1 MGKRGLSKR
10 KQENAKRQKHAR
22 LGHPLP
28 APIHSTKQPPPI
40 TRCCTTRAP
49 ATPAN
54 LCPTYP
60 TPAPPM
66 WYPHD
71 ECPAPTRFLPPP
83 DSCPHQIPAPPRPC
97 SLDGI
102 SSATH
107 LFEAVERGVAR
118 DLHCIAHGFE
128 ELLESLD
135 CGELVLLL
143 YLGIVRPSSSA
154 APNAMLL
161 GRRHTPRHATPRH
174 TTPQRQATRQP
185 AHGTS
190 HATCHTPQGTPHATR
205 YAARMGKA
213 EIAIGHVSA
222 HFNKL
227 LERIGRPLLDLV

>member
-1 MGKRGLSKR
+1 MRGSV
-10 KQENAKRQKHAR
+10 
-22 LGHPLP
+22 
-28 APIHSTKQPPPI
+28 
-40 TRCCTTRAP
+40 TRCLRQFIRQSNPLLSHGAAP
-49 ATPAN
+49 LVHLLPQ
-54 LCPTYP
+54 PTSALP
-60 TPAPPM
+60 IQRL
-66 WYPHD
+66 PHR
-71 ECPAPTRFLPPP
+71 CGTLTMNARPPP

-190 HATCHTPQGTPHATR
+190 HATCHKPQGTPHATR